1 MLQEAAAFALT
12 NLLEK
17 EEGINTMCFDKP
29 SAKFNK
35 SVHFENFPG
44 KPYTMPYLQD
54 ISKASFLAP
63 PIFGI
68 SLVSVQVPGGWK
80 FKHQLYHKCGT
91 Y

>member
-1 MLQEAAAFALT
+1 
-12 NLLEK
+12 
-17 EEGINTMCFDKP
+17 MCFDKP

-35 SVHFENFPG
+35 PVYFANFPG
-44 KPYTMPYLQD
+44 KPYTISYLQN

-68 SLVSVQVPGGWK
+68 FLVSVQVPGDWK
-80 FKHQLYHKCGT
+80 FEYQLYHKCDT

>member
-1 MLQEAAAFALT
+1 MVQEAVAFGFT
-12 NLLEK
+12 TLLEK
-17 EEGINTMCFDKP
+17 GKGINTLCFDKP

-35 SVHFENFPG
+35 PVHFENFPG
-44 KPYTMPYLQD
+44 KPYTIPYLQN

-68 SLVSVQVPGGWK
+68 SLVSVQVPDGWK
-80 FKHQLYHKCGT
+80 FKHQLYHKCDT